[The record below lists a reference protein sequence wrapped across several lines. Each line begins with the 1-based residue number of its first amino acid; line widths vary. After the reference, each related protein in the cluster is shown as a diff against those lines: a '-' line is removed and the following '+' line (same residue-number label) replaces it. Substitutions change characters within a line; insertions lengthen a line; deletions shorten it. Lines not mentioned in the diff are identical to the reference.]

1 MDIDFNKLICLQNI
15 DTEIIEISHFLDN
28 IPSQTKKIDEE
39 IDTFFQ
45 TVSQAKEKLRI
56 NQKNRREIDSE
67 IQNLTVLI
75 SKYKHQLNGVKSNKE
90 YSSLIKEIE
99 ETKKKID
106 SMEEEEISKMLAADD
121 IVEEIRKASL
131 KAEQEKEKLLKKK
144 KVLFQKKIEIE
155 EKKKN
160 LLHEEDLLIHK
171 LPSQQIKLYQKIFI
185 KKNHIV
191 LSPVKDDFCSIC
203 QIRIR
208 PQVLNELKAKNSI
221 ILCENCGRILY
232 WLKKPA

>member
-185 KKNHIV
+185 KKKPYCS
-191 LSPVKDDFCSIC
+191 LSCK
-203 QIRIR
+203 
-208 PQVLNELKAKNSI
+208 
-221 ILCENCGRILY
+221 G
-232 WLKKPA
+232 